1 MTETLSAP
9 PLDYVPLSRIGTSSD
24 KTTSTHKPVTF
35 KPPALARAIKAAGI
49 VLLFGLVY
57 LAPAATIGV
66 LAMIGA
72 VWFGGKMADHH
83 NLLDVADTDQ
93 PPFDWR
99 LVIAFGLLLTVL
111 ALVFHN

>member
-9 PLDYVPLSRIGTSSD
+9 PLDYVPLSRIGT
-24 KTTSTHKPVTF
+24 TSTHKPTTF
-35 KPPALARAIKAAGI
+35 KPPALARAIKAAGV

-66 LAMIGA
+66 LAMVGA
-72 VWFGGKMADHH
+72 VWFGGKMADRH
-83 NLLDVADTDQ
+83 NLLDSTSRADTDQ

-99 LVIAFGLLLTVL
+99 LVIAFALLLTVL